1 MFDYSAIIVGVLSLI
16 GTIAGSYMANSK
28 TTALMQ
34 MEMDHIKSDIKEL
47 DEKVHK
53 HNNLV
58 ERMVIVEQ
66 STKSAH
72 KRLDDMN
79 EMHIKNHL

>member
-1 MFDYSAIIVGVLSLI
+1 MIDYSTVIVAVLSLI
-16 GTIAGSYMANSK
+16 GTIAGSFMANSK

-58 ERMVIVEQ
+58 ERMALVEA

-72 KRLDDMN
+72 HRID
-79 EMHIKNHL
+79 EMKGNAH